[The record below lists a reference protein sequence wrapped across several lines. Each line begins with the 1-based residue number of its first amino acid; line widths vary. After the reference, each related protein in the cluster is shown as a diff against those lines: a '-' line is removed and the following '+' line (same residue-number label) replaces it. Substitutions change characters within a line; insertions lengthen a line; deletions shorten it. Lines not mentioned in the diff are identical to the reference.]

1 MGWLGLDDTD
11 TVAGGCTTFVFHQL
25 LENLPV
31 NVSVTETRLVRL
43 WPLAKKRTRG
53 NAAMA
58 AELVLLDDDGNIIVD
73 GEQKEL
79 ATQSLL
85 QHLDNWWNEHIAPLK
100 GAVEQS
106 THNDRPQV
114 P

>member
-25 LENLPV
+25 LENLPE
-31 NVSVTETRLVRL
+31 NVSVAETRLVRL

-58 AELVLLDDDGNIIVD
+58 AELVLLDDDNNVIIGV
-73 GEQKEL
+73 
-79 ATQSLL
+79 S
-85 QHLDNWWNEHIAPLK
+85 NY
-100 GAVEQS
+100 
-106 THNDRPQV
+106 NDRGV
-114 P
+114 YNSSIYLHAFLMN